1 MTEQKRCKAKNR
13 AGEPCGRP
21 PIVGGTVCAS
31 HGGSAPAVRKAAERR
46 VALARATAEVE
57 AHATARGP
65 LTVAEV
71 YQEMLVT
78 AGSVV
83 AWRDVLQERV
93 SARSEYGSRNALGT
107 EQVEIDVALY
117 ERALDRTMRTLELIA
132 RLDLDTR
139 LLNIGN
145 AMGAEVIRIFT
156 AGLDSLDLTYEQ
168 RETAKLVIVEELRR
182 SEAPS

>member
-1 MTEQKRCKAKNR
+1 MTEPKRCKAKNR

-57 AHATARGP
+57 ARATARGP

-71 YQEMLVT
+71 YREMLVT
-78 AGSVV
+78 AGSAV

-93 SARSEYGSRNALGT
+93 AVLSDYGSTNTLGS
-107 EQVEIDVALY
+107 EQVLTDVVLY
-117 ERALDRTMRTLELIA
+117 ERALDRTMRALELIA

-145 AMGAEVIRIFT
+145 AMGAEVVRIFT
-156 AGLDSLDLTYEQ
+156 AGLDSLELTVEQ
-168 RETAKLVIVEELRR
+168 RATAQRVIVEELRR